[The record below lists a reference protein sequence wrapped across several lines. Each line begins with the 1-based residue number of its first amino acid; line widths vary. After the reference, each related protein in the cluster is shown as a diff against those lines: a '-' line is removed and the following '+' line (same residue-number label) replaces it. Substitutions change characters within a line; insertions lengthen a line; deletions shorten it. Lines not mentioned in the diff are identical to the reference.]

1 MVTKKI
7 AAPKKPRPLK
17 VIKSTKR
24 IVLEWTEI
32 NGKKF
37 PKRVIDIV
45 PKEQLPKGNKSNGEL
60 IDNIFENGN

>member
-1 MVTKKI
+1 METN
-7 AAPKKPRPLK
+7 
-17 VIKSTKR
+17 KR

-45 PKEQLPKGNKSNGEL
+45 SKKNLPKNSKGNGKL
-60 IDNIFENGN
+60 IDEIFSDGHI